1 MAGKASTPEERVEQ
15 LLEYC
20 NDREWNTTMEKFM
33 VDECYVFEE
42 YDESLGEYSLKQTDT
57 YQRFLELFEEKL
69 EDYMGQTGY
78 SKREIFSD
86 FRLVEEQNP
95 DSFTAHAIQFV
106 LAVVEFKVFAS
117 LMYDTYKNNNKNDDN
132 NNNNN
137 GDGGSKKE

>member
-1 MAGKASTPEERVEQ
+1 MSSKASTPEERVEQ

-20 NDREWNTTMEKFM
+20 NDKEWNSAMEKFM
-33 VDECYVFEE
+33 VDECIVFEE
-42 YDESLGEYSLKQTDT
+42 YDEGGEYSLQQTDT
-57 YQRFLELFEEKL
+57 YHKFLKLFEGKL
-69 EDYMGQTGY
+69 EDYMKKSGY

-117 LMYDTYKNNNKNDDN
+117 LMYDTYKTTTNK
-132 NNNNN
+132 
-137 GDGGSKKE
+137 KK